1 MRTKN
6 HGWNPSACIFE
17 NDKYLK
23 CIADTLV
30 SVYSEIK
37 NAKNNISANVTNTIP
52 TSMTNTILKNVTSN
66 MSRNSDGKK
75 MIYKLDCYILHTVF
89 YL

>member
-37 NAKNNISANVTNTIP
+37 NAKNNISANVKYYTNKYDKYYI
-52 TSMTNTILKNVTSN
+52 
-66 MSRNSDGKK
+66 KK
-75 MIYKLDCYILHTVF
+75 CHEQYVKKF
-89 YL
+89 RW